1 MIRQK
6 PYLLL
11 EHLYQLKKSEDQ
23 FSACDSATLNW
34 HLFQLVVLSKPDF
47 NCLRSYASC
56 FGKVTTGT

>member
-11 EHLYQLKKSEDQ
+11 EHLDQLKKSEYQ
-23 FSACDSATLNW
+23 FCACDGATLDW
-34 HLFQLVVLSKPDF
+34 YLFQLIVLLKPDF

-56 FGKVTTGT
+56 FDKVTTGP